1 MPKPAR
7 KPEKSNTQP
16 APVPK
21 EDFLNRVTQ
30 AVEQTR
36 QAYLENKTTA
46 EDPYGLPLELRRGG
60 SVSPLELAQRYYGSA
75 LEEQMAAARQYAL
88 EAQQK
93 HETSPEDYPF
103 VVPQEYYNA
112 MSQQVPVRFV
122 GPGIVAHYD
131 PETNVAAIPV
141 LTDYITQQSGG
152 YLEESERE
160 QHARVNDLID
170 QEMNMRSIVEN
181 LPERYAGTIEHE
193 VMHSVAPFKME
204 TGKISSKDAGYM
216 GDEGHLAL
224 GLTKIQREYYRNMG
238 ERLDPQ
244 KFNDLVMN
252 LASMENPEEAMSE
265 YSTEAKRALRTQIKN
280 AKPIL
285 KYKQNL
291 EEYNSKLKEYEQ
303 LPKWKQFLQGR
314 PYRSPSK
321 LSVPTRNML
330 FLNQSANLIPA
341 LVSTGTNENTTA

>member
-1 MPKPAR
+1 MPKPTR
-7 KPEKSNTQP
+7 KPQKSNAEP

-21 EDFLNRVTQ
+21 EDFLSRVTQ

-46 EDPYGLPLELRRGG
+46 EDPYGLPPEIRSGG
-60 SVSPLELAQRYYGSA
+60 YISPLELAQRYYGSA

-103 VVPQEYYNA
+103 VVPQEYYDA
-112 MSQQVPVRFV
+112 MSRRVPVHFARLGVF
-122 GPGIVAHYD
+122 PHYN
-131 PETNVAAIPV
+131 PLTNVAAIPV
-141 LTDYITQQSGG
+141 PTDYIKQQSVG
-152 YLEESERE
+152 YLQESERE
-160 QHARVNDLID
+160 RYAIDNDFIE
-170 QEMNMRSIVEN
+170 QEKSMRSVVEN
-181 LPERYAGTIEHE
+181 LPERYAGIIEHE
-193 VMHSVAPFKME
+193 VMHSVAPDEMK
-204 TGKISSKDAGYM
+204 TGDIYSRDVGYM
-216 GDEGHLAL
+216 GNKGHLAL
-224 GLTKIQREYYRNMG
+224 GLTQIQREYYRNMG

-285 KYKQNL
+285 KYKRNL
-291 EEYNSKLKEYEQ
+291 EEYNNQIKEFEQ
-303 LPKWKQFLQGR
+303 LPKWKQFLLGR
-314 PYRSPSK
+314 PIRWPSK
-321 LSVPTRNML
+321 LTEPTQNIL

-341 LVSTGTNENTTA
+341 LVSTGVNENATA

>member
-1 MPKPAR
+1 MPKPTR
-7 KPEKSNTQP
+7 KPQKSNAEP

-21 EDFLNRVTQ
+21 EDFLSRVTQ

-46 EDPYGLPLELRRGG
+46 EDPYGLPPEIRSGG
-60 SVSPLELAQRYYGSA
+60 YISPLELAQRYYGSA

-103 VVPQEYYNA
+103 VVPQEYYDE
-112 MSQQVPVRFV
+112 MSKKVPVIFAE
-122 GPGIVAHYD
+122 PGIVAHYD
-131 PETNVAAIPV
+131 PATLFAKIPV
-141 LTDYITQQSGG
+141 PTDYIKQESGG
-152 YLEESERE
+152 YLQESERE
-160 QHARVNDLID
+160 QHARDNDLID
-170 QEMNMRSIVEN
+170 QEMNLRSIVEN

-193 VMHSVAPFKME
+193 VMHSVAPFEMK
-204 TGKISSKDAGYM
+204 TGNIYSKDVGYM
-216 GDEGHLAL
+216 GNKGHLAL
-224 GLTKIQREYYRNMG
+224 GLTQIQREYYRNMG

-280 AKPIL
+280 AKPIV
-285 KYKQNL
+285 KYKRNL
-291 EEYNSKLKEYEQ
+291 EEYNNKIKEHEQ
-303 LPKWKQFLQGR
+303 LPKWKQFLLGR
-314 PYRSPSK
+314 PIRWPSK
-321 LSVPTRNML
+321 LTEPTQNIL

-341 LVSTGTNENTTA
+341 LVSTGVNENTTA

>member
-7 KPEKSNTQP
+7 KPEKSEP
-16 APVPK
+16 APPPAPK
-21 EDFLNRVTQ
+21 EDFLSRVTQ
-30 AVEQTR
+30 AVERTR
-36 QAYLENKTTA
+36 EAYLENKTTPD
-46 EDPYGLPLELRRGG
+46 DPYGLPLEIRRGG
-60 SVSPLELAQRYYGSA
+60 SISPLELAQRYYGSA
-75 LEEQMAAARQYAL
+75 LEDQMAAARQYAL

-93 HETSPEDYPF
+93 HETSPEEYPF
-103 VVPQEYYNA
+103 VVPQSYYEA
-112 MSQQVPVRFV
+112 MSQQVPVRFARA
-122 GPGIVAHYD
+122 GIVAHYD
-131 PETNVAAIPV
+131 PESNVAAIPV

-152 YLEESERE
+152 YLQEGEKAK
-160 QHARVNDLID
+160 HARANDLIE

-204 TGKISSKDAGYM
+204 TGDISSNNAGYM
-216 GDEGHLAL
+216 GDKGHLAL
-224 GLTKIQREYYRNMG
+224 GLTKIQREYYKNMG

-244 KFNDLVMN
+244 KFNDLVMS
-252 LASMENPEEAMSE
+252 LASMEDPEEAMSG

-285 KYKQNL
+285 KYKQRL
-291 EEYNSKLKEYEQ
+291 EEYNEKLKEHEQ
-303 LPKWKQFLQGR
+303 LPKWKQFLQGK
-314 PYRSPSK
+314 PYRSPSE

-341 LVSTGTNENTTA
+341 LVSTGNNEQQAT